1 MGHIKNIITGVLS
14 GAVLFFA
21 VQVGVAKE
29 NVAVSDKVEV
39 KASVGESY
47 FKEIEKSFISDT
59 HEKIL
64 IEKKSISEIRES
76 MQDPRAFT
84 LSLTGEIDDQ
94 NSWTE
99 AGVEMC
105 EGDEELCGIT
115 FDAED
120 YNLENGKPS
129 QSLLNF
135 VEANWQSAA
144 DGEEIGTS
152 GIFVHLRE

>member
-1 MGHIKNIITGVLS
+1 MEKIKNIITGILS
-14 GAVLFFA
+14 VAVFFMA
-21 VQVGVAKE
+21 VQVGVAQEK
-29 NVAVSDKVEV
+29 VVVSDKVEV
-39 KASVGESY
+39 KTSVGERHLKGTEN
-47 FKEIEKSFISDT
+47 FAVSDT

-64 IEKKSISEIRES
+64 IEKKSFSEIRKS
-76 MQDPRAFT
+76 MDDPRAFT

-94 NSWTE
+94 NSWTQ
-99 AGVEMC
+99 ADVEMC

-115 FDAED
+115 FDAEV
-120 YNLENGKPS
+120 YNLEDGKPS